1 MCDLDDSALY
11 FTRLTKGGAVEWQD
25 EVTFDR
31 FNLYRG
37 SVARL
42 LATGEYTQDPGAEP
56 EAASWCAL
64 PGNLQ
69 SDPRRPPASGANFY
83 LVSGAGAQGESSLG
97 TRSDGS
103 ERANTRPCP

>member
-1 MCDLDDSALY
+1 M
-11 FTRLTKGGAVEWQD
+11 
-25 EVTFDR
+25 TFDR

-42 LATGEYTQDPGAEP
+42 LSTGEYTQDPGAEP

-64 PGNLQ
+64 PGNFQ
-69 SDPRRPPASGANFY
+69 SDLRRPSASGANFY
-83 LVSGAGAQGESSLG
+83 LVSGAGAEGESSLG
-97 TRSDGS
+97 MRSDGT